1 MEEFKNL
8 DFTNM
13 LAQRIFQNQNQQ
25 SFDFDPYQ
33 TMLNK
38 NIQIQND
45 SCENFIQYNAEDIM
59 ELENFCKQ
67 HGILGINFGTCDPKA
82 TLKMLKSKIGYRSN
96 EEKSVKKSLL
106 LD

>member
-1 MEEFKNL
+1 MSDFETINL
-8 DFTNM
+8 N
-13 LAQRIFQNQNQQ
+13 
-25 SFDFDPYQ
+25 SFILRNNSTSLNFDPYQ